1 MRNLLANLNLRTKL
15 LFMMVALC
23 FLSVVA
29 LLFLFA
35 QTEKDLI
42 DEVRRHTEDLSTA
55 IQISI
60 EQMSKQS
67 GKGAGEIEAFKGF
80 AGFRKKGIRAISVVN
95 SSRDVIASSNPR
107 LIGKKLNVKGESVKS
122 IGNLTEYA
130 TSSGASKVYD
140 ILLPVVVGKELLG
153 YIHIE
158 TQFEDFADVAR
169 SNHRYRLVATLLI
182 FSIGILAAIYLS
194 RRYSGPIQSIADAAQ
209 RVAAGDLSVRVE
221 ADRNDEIGRL
231 TSNFNDMVR
240 KLNENREL
248 ESRLRQAEHMSQ
260 IGTLASG
267 IAHEVR
273 NPLNMINLS
282 IDHMRASYAPGDP
295 DLRAGFAATVAG
307 IKSEIERLDG
317 MVTNFLNFGRP
328 LSLQLKRLRVEP
340 LIDETAA
347 LLSDSLSEQKITLAK
362 AFSAAPTFVD
372 ADYRLLK
379 TCFLNILIN
388 SVQAMPF
395 GGAITVST
403 TARAGVV
410 SVEIKDT
417 GCGVAPE
424 NIGKVFDPYF
434 TTRETGI
441 GIGLALTKRVVEEHG
456 GTISMAS
463 ELDIGTTVTV
473 DLPQS
478 PKEYSS

>member
-1 MRNLLANLNLRTKL
+1 MRNILPNLNLKTKL
-15 LFMMVALC
+15 LFMMVSLC
-23 FLSVVA
+23 FLSVAA
-29 LLFLFA
+29 LLVLFA
-35 QTEKDLI
+35 QAEKDLI

-60 EQMSKQS
+60 EQMSKAS
-67 GKGAGEIEAFKGF
+67 GKGTSEIEAFKGL
-80 AGFRKKGIRAISVVN
+80 AGFKKKGIRDISVVN

-107 LIGKKLNVKGESVKS
+107 LIGKKLRVKGESVKN
-122 IGNLTEYA
+122 IGNVTEYT

-140 ILLPVVVGKELLG
+140 ILLPVVVGKDLLG

-169 SNHRYRLVATLLI
+169 SNHVNRLAATLVI

-194 RRYSGPIQSIADAAQ
+194 RRYSGPIQTIADAAQ
-209 RVAAGDLSVRVE
+209 RVAGGDLSVRIE
-221 ADRNDEIGRL
+221 ADRGDEIGRL
-231 TSNFNDMVR
+231 SRNFNDMVG
-240 KLNENREL
+240 KLSENREL
-248 ESRLRQAEHMSQ
+248 ESRLRQAEHMSR

-282 IDHMRASYAPGDP
+282 IDHLRASYAPEDP
-295 DLRAGFAATVAG
+295 GRREGFTATVAG

-328 LSLQLKRLRVEP
+328 LHLQLKRLQVEP
-340 LIDETAA
+340 VLDETVA
-347 LLSDSLSEQKITLAK
+347 LISDSLAEQKISLK
-362 AFSAAPTFVD
+362 KDFSASPCFVE
-372 ADYRLLK
+372 ADYRQLK

-388 SVQAMPF
+388 SVQAMPE
-395 GGAITVST
+395 GGSVTVRTSS
-403 TARAGVV
+403 RGPVV
-410 SVEIKDT
+410 AVTVEDT

-424 NIGKVFDPYF
+424 NVPKVFDPYF
-434 TTRETGI
+434 TTKETGI

-456 GTISMAS
+456 GTITIAS
-463 ELDIGTTVTV
+463 EVDRGTTVTV
-473 DLPQS
+473 ELPQS
-478 PKEYSS
+478 VEV